1 MWRPDLHLDCL
12 PLEAFVW
19 LRHNLAKQSLEGI
32 TGLSSRTEMSRSWAM
47 WMDVRQK
54 TIYPDVTSYSGGG
67 SQPASQLHIY
77 PDVTSY
83 LDVTS
88 DPDVTSYSGGGSQL
102 HTPVAAVSQP
112 GCTQD
117 VFLIRQQ
124 SHVMM
129 TTSPDESIDRVG
141 HVD

>member
-1 MWRPDLHLDCL
+1 
-12 PLEAFVW
+12 
-19 LRHNLAKQSLEGI
+19 
-32 TGLSSRTEMSRSWAM
+32 M

-129 TTSPDESIDRVG
+129 TTSPDESSESNYLLLSFYAVILRWATFC
-141 HVD
+141 HISKTRPFILLYLTLSQLQ